1 MLTGAQAY
9 LALDNFF
16 EPLVNNGWW
25 KDPYNHYRK
34 FYLLYSL
41 FYKCAILTIESWKIL
56 EWQDLRNYKN
66 ELKVEKQRLIREI
79 WSMKNGEYS
88 EKRMVTFIVYVSH
101 LVDEIMLDWQITED
115 RERLEYVP
123 VKE

>member
-1 MLTGAQAY
+1 
-9 LALDNFF
+9 
-16 EPLVNNGWW
+16 
-25 KDPYNHYRK
+25 
-34 FYLLYSL
+34 
-41 FYKCAILTIESWKIL
+41 
-56 EWQDLRNYKN
+56 
-66 ELKVEKQRLIREI
+66 
-79 WSMKNGEYS
+79 MKNGEYS